1 MLLLS
6 LCEEKKYLYEGG
18 KFLFDFVK
26 FTNLVRIH
34 NLVTKQSSDCFNVKA
49 KPDMPATVLTIQC
62 SSIGSKENYS
72 LFLNFVLC
80 YTQIEEKIIAA

>member
-26 FTNLVRIH
+26 FTNLVTID
-34 NLVTKQSSDCFNVKA
+34 TSDCFILKA
-49 KPDMPATVLTIQC
+49 KPDMPATVLTIQF